1 LKKILI
7 VGDSFA
13 ADPNGWALMLDDC
26 QVVNMATNGSSEYR
40 IYKNL
45 IKNVNYYDKIIVVH
59 TSPNRIYVEHNP
71 IHANSVTHPYC
82 DLLYQDVAA
91 DGSSFANHVA
101 WWFENVFD
109 LEQANTM
116 HHLLIDKIQQITYN
130 IPTIHLTFFDYI
142 HRDVLNLHRIWKKYP
157 GKINHLSNLGNMKVA
172 EIIQERLNNA

>member
-1 LKKILI
+1 MKKLLI

-13 ADPNGWALMLDDC
+13 ASPQGWASMLNDY
-26 QVVNMATNGSSEYR
+26 QVNNQATNGSSEYR

-45 IKNVNYYDKIIVVH
+45 VGSKDYDCAVVVH

-71 IHANSVTHPYC
+71 IHSNSITHPQC

-91 DGSSFANHVA
+91 DGSSFANHAA

-109 LEQANTM
+109 LEQANLV

-130 IPTIHLTFFDYI
+130 VPTVHLTFFDYI
-142 HRDVLNLHRIWKKYP
+142 HRDVLNLHRVWKKYP
-157 GKINHLSNLGNMKVA
+157 GTINHLSNLGNKKVA